1 MNNSPHVHLPI
12 SVRVIMLKVLVALLP
27 GIAAY
32 VWFFGAA
39 ILVQIALASAAA
51 LLGEAAMLRLRGK
64 PLGLFLT
71 DGSALVTAWL
81 IALTFPPIAPWWLIV
96 SATLFAIIV
105 AKHLYGGLGQNPFN
119 PAMVAFCVAI
129 IAFPALMSQWPAVGF
144 TDFAA
149 QIRVIFESQSA
160 QDAVTMATPLDAL
173 RTQLHSAEAR
183 ATVAGI
189 LGSHATFGNIGGK
202 GWEWIALA
210 YLVGGLWLLQQRII
224 TWHVPIAFL
233 GVLAAIATAFSL
245 ANPDSYAGP
254 TFHVITGGAM
264 LGAFFIATD
273 PVSGATTPRGKLIFA
288 AGVALLTWIIR
299 TFGAYPDGMAFGVLL
314 MNLCVPLIDMRT
326 QPPVFGHKDDK
337 RGDDKQGGG
346 TP

>member
-12 SVRVIMLKVLVALLP
+12 SVRVIMLKVLLALLP
-27 GIAAY
+27 GIAVY

-39 ILVQIALASAAA
+39 ILVQIALASTAA
-51 LLGEAAMLRLRGK
+51 LAGEAAMLKLRGK
-64 PLGLFLT
+64 PVGLFLS

-96 SATLFAIIV
+96 SATLFALIV

-119 PAMVAFCVAI
+119 PAMVAFCVSI
-129 IAFPALMSQWPAVGF
+129 IAFPAMMSQWPAVGF

-149 QIRVIFESQSA
+149 QMRVIFESQSA

-173 RTQLHSAEAR
+173 RTQLHTPEAR

-224 TWHVPIAFL
+224 TWHVPVAFL
-233 GVLAAIATAFSL
+233 GVLATIATVFSF

-288 AGVALLTWIIR
+288 AGVALLTWVIR

-314 MNLCVPLIDMRT
+314 MNLCVPLIDMGT

-337 RGDDKQGGG
+337 RGGGV
-346 TP
+346 P

>member
-12 SVRVIMLKVLVALLP
+12 SVRVIMLKVLLALLP
-27 GIAAY
+27 GIAVY

-39 ILVQIALASAAA
+39 ILVQIALASTAA
-51 LLGEAAMLRLRGK
+51 LAGEAAMLKLRGK
-64 PLGLFLT
+64 PVGLFLS

-96 SATLFAIIV
+96 SATLFALIV

-119 PAMVAFCVAI
+119 PAMVAFCVPI
-129 IAFPALMSQWPAVGF
+129 IAFPAMMSQWPAVGF

-149 QIRVIFESQSA
+149 QMRVIFESQSA

-173 RTQLHSAEAR
+173 RTQLHTPEAR

>member
-1 MNNSPHVHLPI
+1 MNGSPHLHRPV
-12 SVRVIMLKVLVALLP
+12 SVRLIMFKVLAALLP
-27 GIAAY
+27 GIAVY

-51 LLGEAAMLRLRGK
+51 LAGEAAMLKLRQRPVGR
-64 PLGLFLT
+64 FLS

-81 IALTFPPIAPWWLIV
+81 IALTFPPIAPWWLTV
-96 SATLFAIIV
+96 SATLFAIVV

-129 IAFPALMSQWPAVGF
+129 IAFPSLMSQWPAVGF

-149 QIRVIFESQSA
+149 QMRVVFQSQSA

-173 RTQLHSAEAR
+173 RTQLHVPEAR
-183 ATVAGI
+183 ATVASV
-189 LGSHATFGNIGGK
+189 LGTHASFGNIGGK

-210 YLVGGLWLLQQRII
+210 YLVGGLWLLQQRVI
-224 TWHVPIAFL
+224 TWHVPVAFL
-233 GVLAAIATAFSL
+233 AVLALIAGGFSL
-245 ANPDSYAGP
+245 VNPDRYAGP
-254 TFHVITGGAM
+254 LFHVVTGGAM
-264 LGAFFIATD
+264 LGAFFILTD

-288 AGVALLTWIIR
+288 AGVALLAWVIR

-314 MNLCVPLIDMRT
+314 MNLCVPLIDMKT
-326 QPPVFGHKDDK
+326 QPPVFGHKHDE
-337 RGDDKQGGG
+337 RNARREGA
-346 TP
+346 P

>member
-1 MNNSPHVHLPI
+1 MNGSPHLHLPI
-12 SVRVIMLKVLVALLP
+12 SVRLVMFKVLAALVP
-27 GIAAY
+27 GIAVY

-39 ILVQIALASAAA
+39 ILVQIALASTAA
-51 LLGEAAMLRLRGK
+51 LAGEAAMLRLRGK
-64 PLGLFLT
+64 PLDLYLG

-96 SATLFAIIV
+96 SATLFAIVV

-119 PAMVAFCVAI
+119 PAMVAFAVSI

-149 QIRVIFESQSA
+149 QMAVVFQSQSA
-160 QDAVTMATPLDAL
+160 QDGVTMATPLDAL
-173 RTQLHSAEAR
+173 RTQLHTAEAR

-189 LGSHATFGNIGGK
+189 LGAHASFGNIGGK

-210 YLVGGLWLLQQRII
+210 YLAGGLWLLQQRVI
-224 TWHVPIAFL
+224 TWHVPLAFL
-233 GVLAAIATAFSL
+233 GVLALVAGGFGL
-245 ANPDSYAGP
+245 AAPERFAGAS
-254 TFHVITGGAM
+254 FHVVTGGAM

-273 PVSGATTPRGKLIFA
+273 PVSGATTPRGKLLFA
-288 AGVALLTWIIR
+288 AGAALLTWIIR
-299 TFGAYPDGMAFGVLL
+299 NFGAYPDGMAFAVLL
-314 MNLCVPLIDMRT
+314 MNMCVPLIDMKT
-326 QPPVFGHKDDK
+326 QPPVFGRKDTPHDP
-337 RGDDKQGGG
+337 REGG